1 MLFCRVGEWS
11 VRCWSLLIKPLPAH
25 RPPVRRRGS
34 VSRGGNRYPKEK
46 DPRVLLKL
54 WAARIDEIVDEQ
66 KAFAIAAPTALQD
79 LQPALWWRRRGS
91 RRGVHF
97 TEKRNSVVERK
108 VSPGRRMVVGKSA
121 WLTESG

>member
-1 MLFCRVGEWS
+1 MDRFREAVIDIPG
-11 VRCWSLLIKPLPAH
+11 
-25 RPPVRRRGS
+25 
-34 VSRGGNRYPKEK
+34 EK

-91 RRGVHF
+91 RRCVHF